1 MSRSGSVLFVVYG
14 ATGDLASRR
23 LFPALHSTL
32 DADDGS
38 LVLGVAKGDLTDA
51 DLQQTATASLVAA
64 GVADGAAVEWAR
76 RRVRYHRAAED
87 GSVGSLADRIARL
100 EAEHDL
106 AGNRIFYLALPP
118 TAFAPVIDALGTAG
132 LHRASGWVRLV
143 VEKPFGLDLDSARR
157 LNDLTHRWFD
167 EGQVYRID
175 HYLGKETVQ
184 NLLVFRFTNPV
195 FEASWNRSS
204 IDRVEITV
212 AETLDVGTRG
222 RFYEL
227 TGAIGDILQS
237 HLTQVLTLVA
247 MEPPPAFEA
256 NAIRDEK
263 VKVLRSIRGIPERAV
278 VVGQYGE
285 GSIEGAP
292 VAAYRSTDGV
302 AEDSRVPTFAAVRL
316 WIDNWRWQGVPFYLR
331 TGKAMSRRLTE
342 VVVTFRPPPICFFH
356 AGPDDCVTH
365 SNRLFL
371 TLQPDEGFA
380 LHIEV
385 KDPAAD
391 NAVRTIPL
399 RFSYDELAQIPD
411 AYHTLIGDLLDG
423 DQTLFVRGD
432 ETEEAW
438 RLFAPTLS
446 YDLPLHEYPA
456 GSWGPPEANRLLP
469 DGTDWA
475 TMR

>member
-1 MSRSGSVLFVVYG
+1 VSQSGSVLFVIYG

-23 LFPALHSTL
+23 LFPALHSTI
-32 DADDGS
+32 DADDRS
-38 LVLGVAKGDLTDA
+38 LVLGLATSDLTDA
-51 DLQQTATASLVAA
+51 DLQETATASLVAA
-64 GVADGAAVEWAR
+64 GVDEAEAAAWAR
-76 RRVRYHRAAED
+76 TRVRYQQAPKD
-87 GSVGSLADRIARL
+87 GPAGSLADRITQL
-100 EAEHDL
+100 ESEHDL
-106 AGNRIFYLALPP
+106 DGNRIFYLALPP
-118 TAFAPVIDALGTAG
+118 TAFAPVIKALGSAG
-132 LHRASGWVRLV
+132 LHRAPGWVRLV
-143 VEKPFGLDLDSARR
+143 VEKPFGRDLESARQ
-157 LNDLTHRWFD
+157 LNELTHRWFD
-167 EGQVYRID
+167 EDQVYRID

-195 FEASWNRSS
+195 FEASWNRTS

-212 AETLDVGTRG
+212 AETLDVGARG

-227 TGAIGDILQS
+227 TGAIGDMLQS
-237 HLTQVLTLVA
+237 HLTQVLSLVA

-256 NAIRDEK
+256 DAIRDEK

-278 VVGQYGE
+278 VVGQYA
-285 GSIEGAP
+285 EGAIDGEP
-292 VAAYRSTDGV
+292 VAAYRATEGV
-302 AEDSRVPTFAAVRL
+302 AGKSRVPTFAAVRL

-331 TGKAMSRRLTE
+331 TGKAMGQRVTE

-365 SNRLFL
+365 PNRLVL
-371 TLQPDEGFA
+371 RLQPDEGFA

-385 KDPAAD
+385 KDPAVD

-399 RFSYDELAQIPD
+399 QFSYEELAPIPE
-411 AYHTLIGDLLDG
+411 AYDTLIGDLLNG

-446 YDLPLHEYPA
+446 YDLPLYEYRA
-456 GSWGPPEANRLLP
+456 GSWGPPEANQLLP
-469 DGTDWA
+469 DGVDWS
-475 TMR
+475 TQG